1 MSKNYEIFCG
11 GLVEALEI
19 LLTISGKF

>member
-1 MSKNYEIFCG
+1 LSKNYRIFCG
-11 GLVEALEI
+11 VLLEALEI